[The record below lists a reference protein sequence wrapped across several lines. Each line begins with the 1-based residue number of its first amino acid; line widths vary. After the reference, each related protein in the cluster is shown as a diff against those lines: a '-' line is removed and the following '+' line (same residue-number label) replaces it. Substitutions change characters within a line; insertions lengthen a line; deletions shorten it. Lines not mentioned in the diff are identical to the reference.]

1 MNLRLNVLQI
11 TIRSVRA
18 RIYRADN
25 PNPASIKVFYRE
37 DPLRLERGRFV
48 VASTELSHPK
58 TQPYIHDSI
67 VKVVH
72 RGKQYKFRV
81 FFKRHK
87 SLPINQAILQ
97 LIGAPMD
104 GDVLVVACGTK
115 VGVKNFRTRL
125 EARAADKAV
134 KRFAQYIA
142 PFRTRRTFPA
152 LLYL

>member
-1 MNLRLNVLQI
+1 
-11 TIRSVRA
+11 RSVRA
-18 RIYRADN
+18 RIYRAN
-25 PNPASIKVFYRE
+25 GTNSAPTRVYYRE
-37 DPLRLERGRFV
+37 DSFQLERGRFV
-48 VASTELSHPK
+48 LASAELPHPQ

-87 SLPINQAILQ
+87 LLPTNQAILQ
-97 LIGAPMD
+97 LAGAPMD

-115 VGVKNFRTRL
+115 VGIRNIRGRL
-125 EARAADKAV
+125 ETRAADKAV
-134 KRFAQYIA
+134 KRFAQHIA

-152 LLYL
+152 SVSL